1 MVGIVLVSHSSALAI
16 EVARLAH
23 ALAPAKAPI
32 AVAGGTDDNTM
43 GTSHDKIRMAV
54 EVVDQ
59 GDGVVI
65 LADVGSSV
73 FAAKTLVE
81 DLGDDSVVL
90 ADAPLV
96 EGAVAAAVL
105 AGAGASLQDVLASA
119 EEARDT
125 RKF

>member
-1 MVGIVLVSHSSALAI
+1 
-16 EVARLAH
+16 
-23 ALAPAKAPI
+23 
-32 AVAGGTDDNTM
+32 VAGGTDDNTM